1 MKRIVFFLIVTLL
14 YSAPCFAGK
23 RFTFVTVDFPPYYGE
38 NLPNKGWVSEV
49 ASAALKAQ
57 GYNEVEIRFIP
68 WVKALEDTQ
77 AGYYDALL
85 GAYYTR
91 ERADLYYFS
100 APIGQVRTGFFKRKD
115 VDISFKE
122 LADLKKYQIGVVK
135 GYATSKKFDSADYLT
150 KVEVPNLDEGLKKLY
165 NRKLHLMADS
175 RAVGKFRL
183 KFLENEIPGIRNEIE
198 FIRPVLAMN
207 KIYVAISKKAT
218 NAYRKLID
226 FNQGF
231 RKIYFRGIFRKIMK
245 KHKKCQR
252 QRKQSYKECVEG
264 KS

>member
-49 ASAALKAQ
+49 AIAALKAR
-57 GYNEVEIRFIP
+57 GYDEVEIRFIP
-68 WVKALEDTQ
+68 WIKALEDTQ

-85 GAYYTR
+85 GAYHTR

-115 VDISFKE
+115 VGISFKE
-122 LADLKKYQIGVVK
+122 LTDLKNYKIGVVK

-165 NRKLHLMADS
+165 NREIDLMADS

-183 KFLENEIPGIRNEIE
+183 KFLEKEIPGIRKEIV
-198 FIRPVLAMN
+198 FIRPFLAMN

-226 FNQGF
+226 FNQGL
-231 RKIYFRGIFRKIMK
+231 RKIYFRGIFRKIKK

-252 QRKQSYKECVEG
+252 QREKSYKECVEE